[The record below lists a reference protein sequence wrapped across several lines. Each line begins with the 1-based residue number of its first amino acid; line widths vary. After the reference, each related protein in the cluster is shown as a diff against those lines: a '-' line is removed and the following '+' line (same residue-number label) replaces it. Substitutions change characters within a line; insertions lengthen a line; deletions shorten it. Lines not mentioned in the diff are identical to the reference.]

1 MVYHKVSYMNL
12 LLEVY
17 LGSKSSVDDLGEQS
31 NGDTLSHEQLYTVLQ
46 RIHILKSITWQNHLY
61 NWLIWIHRL

>member
-17 LGSKSSVDDLGEQS
+17 LSSKRSVDDLGEQS
-31 NGDTLSHEQLYTVLQ
+31 NGDNLSHEQLYTGLQ

-61 NWLIWIHRL
+61 NWLIRMHRL